1 MNKEKSEKLEPI
13 LYYNPISFLL
23 FNSKD
28 KEFGGDGIIIIWS
41 KPKRVSLRD
50 TSIDDSYLSNL
61 KRYICFSQ

>member
-1 MNKEKSEKLEPI
+1 MNKEKSEKLEPR

-28 KEFGGDGIIIIWS
+28 KEFGGDGIIIIRS
-41 KPKRVSLRD
+41 KPKLVSLRD